1 MKKGIDIGG
10 SFIKVLWEDGRRE
23 KVYVRDV
30 SQNKEAFVEKL
41 REIIRE
47 GNPTKV
53 GIAVAGFTSLE
64 GVVYRSPNIPAL
76 DGVDIKRIL
85 LEEGISGIVLN
96 DVSAGAFG
104 EWYYDHR
111 DSKNL
116 LFVAIGTGLGA
127 GFVCEGEVFL
137 GSCGSALE
145 LGHHIVEKDG
155 ELCSCG
161 RRGCLEAYCSS
172 YGLERIYKKLSAGE
186 SLKDYQIVLRAK
198 EGDQRALDAIETFKD
213 YLTIGLMNAIHILNP
228 DRVVLGGGLI
238 QQLREFMDDLET
250 RLRETVE
257 TLPSQCFKLSF
268 SKCGEFCMARGALAL
283 TLMDDR

>member
-47 GNPTKV
+47 GNPTKA

-172 YGLERIYKKLSAGE
+172 YGLERIYKKLSGE

-198 EGDQRALDAIETFKD
+198 ERDQRALEAIKTFKD

>member
-47 GNPTKV
+47 GNPTKA

-172 YGLERIYKKLSAGE
+172 YGLERIYKKLSGE

-198 EGDQRALDAIETFKD
+198 ERDQRALDAIETFKD

-250 RLRETVE
+250 RLRGTVE

>member
-1 MKKGIDIGG
+1 
-10 SFIKVLWEDGRRE
+10 
-23 KVYVRDV
+23 
-30 SQNKEAFVEKL
+30 
-41 REIIRE
+41 
-47 GNPTKV
+47 
-53 GIAVAGFTSLE
+53 
-64 GVVYRSPNIPAL
+64 L

-172 YGLERIYKKLSAGE
+172 YGLERIYKKLSGE

-198 EGDQRALDAIETFKD
+198 EGDQRALEAIKTFKD

-250 RLRETVE
+250 RLRGTVE

>member
-47 GNPTKV
+47 GNPTKA

-172 YGLERIYKKLSAGE
+172 YGLERIYKKLSGE

-198 EGDQRALDAIETFKD
+198 EGDQRALEAIKTFKD

-250 RLRETVE
+250 RLRGTVE

>member
-137 GSCGSALE
+137 GSGGSALE

-172 YGLERIYKKLSAGE
+172 YGLERIYKKLSGE

-213 YLTIGLMNAIHILNP
+213 YLTIGLINAIHILNP

-257 TLPSQCFKLSF
+257 TLPSQCFRLSF

>member
-116 LFVAIGTGLGA
+116 LFVAVGTGLGA

-172 YGLERIYKKLSAGE
+172 YGLERIYKKLSGE

-198 EGDQRALDAIETFKD
+198 EGDQRALEAIKTFKD

-250 RLRETVE
+250 RLRGTVE

-283 TLMDDR
+283 TLMDDK

>member
-172 YGLERIYKKLSAGE
+172 YGLERIYKKLSGE

-198 EGDQRALDAIETFKD
+198 EGDQRALEAIKTFKD
-213 YLTIGLMNAIHILNP
+213 YLTVGLMNAIHILNP

>member
-1 MKKGIDIGG
+1 MKKGIDVGG
-10 SFIKVLWEDGRRE
+10 SFIKVLWEDGKRE
-23 KVYVRDV
+23 KVYVRNV
-30 SQNKEAFVEKL
+30 SKNKEAFVERL

-76 DGVDIKRIL
+76 DGVDIKKLL
-85 LEEGISGIVLN
+85 LEEGISGFVLN

-111 DSKNL
+111 DSRNL

-127 GFVCEGEVFL
+127 GFVCEGRVFL

-198 EGDQRALDAIETFKD
+198 EGDQKAQEAIETFKD
-213 YLTIGLMNAIHILNP
+213 YLTIGLMNAVHIFNP

-238 QQLREFMDDLET
+238 QQLREFMDDMET
-250 RLRETVE
+250 RLKKAVE
-257 TLPSQCFKLSF
+257 AFPSQCFKLDF

-283 TLMDDR
+283 ALADDR

>member
-47 GNPTKV
+47 GNPTKA

-172 YGLERIYKKLSAGE
+172 YGLERIYKKLSGE
-186 SLKDYQIVLRAK
+186 SLKDYQIVLKAK

>member
-85 LEEGISGIVLN
+85 LEEGISGIGLN

-127 GFVCEGEVFL
+127 GFVCKGEVFL
-137 GSCGSALE
+137 GSGGSALE

-172 YGLERIYKKLSAGE
+172 YGLERIYKKLSGE
-186 SLKDYQIVLRAK
+186 SLKDYQVVLRAK

-213 YLTIGLMNAIHILNP
+213 YLTVGLMNAIHILNP

>member
-23 KVYVRDV
+23 KIYVRDV

-172 YGLERIYKKLSAGE
+172 YGLERIYKKLSGE
-186 SLKDYQIVLRAK
+186 SLKDYQIVLKAK

>member
-137 GSCGSALE
+137 GSGGSALE

-172 YGLERIYKKLSAGE
+172 YGLERIYKKLSGE
-186 SLKDYQIVLRAK
+186 SLKDYQVVLRAK
-198 EGDQRALDAIETFKD
+198 EGDQRALEAIKTFKD